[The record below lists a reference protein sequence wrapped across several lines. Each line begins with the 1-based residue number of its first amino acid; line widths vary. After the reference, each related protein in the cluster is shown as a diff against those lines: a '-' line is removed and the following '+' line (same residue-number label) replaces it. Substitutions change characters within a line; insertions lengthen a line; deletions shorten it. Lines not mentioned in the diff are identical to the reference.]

1 LGKAKSP
8 GQPKEWRKNKWSLLE
23 IEKEEKMVAYALR
36 PEQRTLLVLLNLS
49 KVLPVI
55 LLEIL
60 VKKLVGLLIRML
72 LDI

>member
-1 LGKAKSP
+1 
-8 GQPKEWRKNKWSLLE
+8 LLE
-23 IEKEEKMVAYALR
+23 IEKEEKMVAHALR
-36 PEQRTLLVLLNLS
+36 PEQRTLRVMLNLP

-60 VKKLVGLLIRML
+60 VKKLVGLLIRIL